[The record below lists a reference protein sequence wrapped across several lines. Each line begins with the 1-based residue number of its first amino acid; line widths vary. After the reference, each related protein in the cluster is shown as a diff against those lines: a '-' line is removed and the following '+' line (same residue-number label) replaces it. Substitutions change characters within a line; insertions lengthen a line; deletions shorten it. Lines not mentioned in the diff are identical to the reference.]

1 MEFKNADEL
10 KARAE
15 LRGTVITTAHKCS
28 RCGNRYYYTRT
39 GRKTSTCIW
48 CAYVKQDLPK
58 MITEAVKRLPDNT
71 LVYQGKACRNCG
83 ERERLAEKAHGAK
96 EGACYQCTIAK
107 ASSKG
112 ATHQLNRLRQA
123 IKKQTNAFV
132 ISSITRSNS
141 IDVAPVDWSEHYLV
155 MALME
160 DCKRLNELERISN
173 TGVSWEVGHHYPA
186 SGGGT
191 EYRGKATV
199 ENLYLV
205 RTEQNRSDK
214 DGLPEHWNSKQVV
227 WIGDVYDT
235 ISSREAA
242 EQWRHRMG
250 LDTQTKAQIS
260 QQRARENEQN
270 AKHYAELKK
279 LSADVVESIN
289 LALSGEAE
297 YQALRDAVTLR
308 IEKINQQAA
317 QRIKTARNK
326 RESIFHT
333 EGGIIEEGLHGIKA
347 RYRIVLNTIQQL
359 DDIEQE
365 RRNSLKSSEQFNT
378 QLSLI
383 KRALL
388 YWGRDVLRN
397 PKSDIEG
404 FTHPFLSNIA
414 DPLTWGIQ
422 QGADGKMWLC
432 GWKFK
437 DTEAEQK
444 IDVREGRNAEY
455 QTMTAKRFYEREQER
470 KAALTRQLQ
479 HLVST
484 ARAYTATSKALA
496 YDSPVPVPENI
507 YDTEEITL
515 RQQIGR
521 RLMLE
526 KADRQEETLEKLRDS
541 MNRWHEAQKR
551 RVLSADEVEKEAKQW
566 IVALEPYQQE
576 PQAPIIYD
584 YDIEQALIS
593 HIHQQNT
600 PF

>member
-1 MEFKNADEL
+1 MEFKNADAL

-15 LRGTVITTAHKCS
+15 QRGTIITVAHKCS
-28 RCGNRYYYTRT
+28 RCGNRYYYTRA

-58 MITEAVKRLPDNT
+58 TITEAVTRLPDNT
-71 LVYQGKACRNCG
+71 LIYQGKACRNCG
-83 ERERLAEKAHGAK
+83 GHERLAEKAHGAK
-96 EGACYQCTIAK
+96 EGACFQCAIAK

-112 ATHQLNRLRQA
+112 ATHQINRLRQA
-123 IKKQTNAFV
+123 IKRQTNAFV

-141 IDVAPVDWSEHYLV
+141 VDVAPADWSEHYLV
-155 MALME
+155 MALVE
-160 DCKRLNELERISN
+160 DCKRLNEIERISN

-205 RTEQNRSDK
+205 RTEKNRSDK

-227 WIGDVYDT
+227 WIGDVYTT

-250 LDTQTKAQIS
+250 LDTQTKEQIS
-260 QQRARENEQN
+260 QQRARENAQN
-270 AKHYAELKK
+270 ARHYAELKQ

-297 YQALRDAVTLR
+297 YQALRDAVALR
-308 IEKINQQAA
+308 IEKIDKQSA

-347 RYRIVLNTIQQL
+347 RYRIVLNTILQL

-365 RRNSLKSSEQFNT
+365 RRNSLKRHEQFNT

-388 YWGRDVLRN
+388 YWGRDALNN

-404 FTHPFLSNIA
+404 FTHPLLNTIA
-414 DPLTWGIQ
+414 DPLAWGIK

-432 GWKFK
+432 GWKNK
-437 DTEAEQK
+437 DTEAEQAL
-444 IDVREGRNAEY
+444 DVREGRNAEY
-455 QTMTAKRFYEREQER
+455 ITTSAKRFYEREQER
-470 KAALTRQLQ
+470 KAAVTSKLQ
-479 HLVST
+479 SLVST

-496 YDSPVPVPENI
+496 YNSPVPVPENI
-507 YDTEEITL
+507 YDTEEITQ

-526 KADRQEETLEKLRDS
+526 KADKQAETLEKLRDS
-541 MNRWHEAQKR
+541 MNRWHSTLNR
-551 RVLSADEVEKEAKQW
+551 RVLSADDMEKEAVQW
-566 IVALEPYQQE
+566 IVALEPYQCE
-576 PQAPIIYD
+576 PKAPPVYN

-593 HIHQQNT
+593 EIHQQNT